1 MHVTLLVMTATSK
14 VKNQNINKNRRKNY
28 LVSLI
33 KGSHFRKYND
43 TLDTP
48 FD

>member
-1 MHVTLLVMTATSK
+1 MHMTLLIMIGTSK

-28 LVSLI
+28 LVNLI
-33 KGSHFRKYND
+33 KSFRKYND
-43 TLDTP
+43 TLDKP

>member
-1 MHVTLLVMTATSK
+1 MHMTLLIMTGTSK
-14 VKNQNINKNRRKNY
+14 VKNKNINKNRRKNY

-33 KGSHFRKYND
+33 KSFRKYND
-43 TLDTP
+43 TLDKP

>member
-1 MHVTLLVMTATSK
+1 MHMTLLIMTGTSK
-14 VKNQNINKNRRKNY
+14 MKNQNLNKNRRKNY

-33 KGSHFRKYND
+33 KSFRKYND